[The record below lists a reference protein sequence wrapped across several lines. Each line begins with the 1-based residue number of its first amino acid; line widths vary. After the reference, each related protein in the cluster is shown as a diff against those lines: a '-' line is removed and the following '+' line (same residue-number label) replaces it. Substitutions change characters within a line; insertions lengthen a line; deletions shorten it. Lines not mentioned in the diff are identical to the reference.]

1 VKILIITPRIPYP
14 PYRGDKLKIF
24 NISKILSKKNSIT
37 ILTFYENKN
46 DLSNTN
52 FLEKFGIE
60 TIALKLSLFDSLR
73 NLISNVFSSLP
84 FQVAYF
90 SSTLMEKRIAKLTAI
105 EKYDV
110 VYFHLIR
117 SAQYLECVQGS
128 KTLKVLDF
136 TDAVSL
142 YLQRFAEVTKNP
154 LKKLGIKIELKRILN
169 YEPIASKFNTLFVCS
184 EKDKDFLEQK
194 ELHGNIQ
201 LLKNGVDSIYFQK
214 ENIPVEKHRIIF
226 TGNMPYFPNQD
237 AVEHFVENILPS
249 VIKKY
254 ADTKFYIVGQKP
266 SKKVQSYANE
276 SIIVT
281 GFVQDIKKEYL
292 LSEVNVVPIRFGA
305 GTLNKVIEALALG
318 VPTVATSLSVAGL
331 PNELKKYIYLADS
344 PNEFLE
350 SISQIF
356 EDENIRENKMKEVQK
371 IVMNMLSW
379 DKIVGE
385 FESYLLSRIGK

>member
-1 VKILIITPRIPYP
+1 MKILIITPRIPYP

-24 NISKILSKKNSIT
+24 NISKILSKSNSIT

-46 DLSNTN
+46 DFVNTV
-52 FLEKFGIE
+52 FLEKLGIK
-60 TIALKLSLFDSLR
+60 TIALKLSLFNSLR
-73 NLISNVFSSLP
+73 NLVANVFSSLP
-84 FQVAYF
+84 FQVAYY
-90 SSTLMEKRIAKLTAI
+90 SSKSMGRKIIELTSN
-105 EKYDV
+105 ENYDV

-117 SAQYLECVQGS
+117 SAQYLEYVHDP

-142 YLQRFAEVTKNP
+142 YLYRFVEVTKNP
-154 LKKLGIKIELKRILN
+154 LKKLGLKIELDRIQN
-169 YEPIASKFNTLFVCS
+169 YEQIALKYDTLFICS
-184 EKDKDFLEQK
+184 EKDKKFLEK
-194 ELHGNIQ
+194 RKLHNNIQ
-201 LLKNGVDSIYFQK
+201 FLQNGVDPIYFQK
-214 ENIPVEKHRIIF
+214 ENISVEKHRIIF

-237 AVEHFVENILPS
+237 AVEHFVKNIFPS

-254 ADTKFYIVGQKP
+254 TDAKFYIVGQKP
-266 SKKVQSYANE
+266 SRKIRNYAKEN
-276 SIIVT
+276 IIVT
-281 GFVQDIKKEYL
+281 GFIQDIKKEYL

-331 PNELKKYIYLADS
+331 PSELKKYIYLADS
-344 PNEFLE
+344 PSEFLE

-356 EDENIRENKMKEVQK
+356 EDDNIRINKMKEVQE

-385 FESYLLSRIGK
+385 FENYLLSRIGK